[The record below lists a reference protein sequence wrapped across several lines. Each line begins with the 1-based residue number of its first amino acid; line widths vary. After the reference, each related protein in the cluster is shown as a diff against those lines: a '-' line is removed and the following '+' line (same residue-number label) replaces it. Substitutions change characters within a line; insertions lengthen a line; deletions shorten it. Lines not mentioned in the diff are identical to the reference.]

1 MQNNP
6 TTIMCPFCESDTL
19 VSLDGEEGEVEIV
32 SDCENCCRP
41 ISMSVKVDGGQVEVV
56 EVGG

>member
-1 MQNNP
+1 
-6 TTIMCPFCESDTL
+6 MCPFCESDTL